1 MGGTDPEAE
10 AESSMEEIEE
20 IIEWWKEFGFEGVG
34 RLVDGKAAM
43 RHRRKK
49 SKLTGSDVGISYEM
63 DTTNPRSK
71 NGADKGYDKEKE
83 RDREAEIGK
92 EKERGLL
99 VGKGSRQEG
108 DQDSLPPSPMDD
120 IANVVGLT
128 LEGGKERVGVV
139 ERGDIVP
146 MGFNLSHDLDDYLKW
161 EAAQTVEGG
170 VEVLE

>member
-10 AESSMEEIEE
+10 AEGNMEEIEE

-34 RLVDGKAAM
+34 RLVDGKTAM

-49 SKLTGSDVGISYEM
+49 SKLTSGDVGISYEM
-63 DTTNPRSK
+63 DGGAGER
-71 NGADKGYDKEKE
+71 NGRVKGMVIGKVKEREKEKE
-83 RDREAEIGK
+83 GEREMLAEK
-92 EKERGLL
+92 GL
-99 VGKGSRQEG
+99 KGVISKG

-128 LEGGKERVGVV
+128 LEKGREGVGVEDV
-139 ERGDIVP
+139 EVVP

-161 EAAQTVEGG
+161 EAAQSAEGVFEDG
-170 VEVLE
+170 